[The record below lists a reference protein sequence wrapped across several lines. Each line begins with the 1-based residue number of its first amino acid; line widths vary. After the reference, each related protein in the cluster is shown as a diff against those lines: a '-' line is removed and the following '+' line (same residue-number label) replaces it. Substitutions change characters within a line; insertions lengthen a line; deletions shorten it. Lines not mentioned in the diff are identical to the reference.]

1 MVQLSFVFQFNE
13 NTLKDYLQKRIERGM
28 SLVITDNSSCMLSSR
43 KEGGLILLRLH
54 RMFLGAGRGVLD
66 EVADYI
72 KGRKKKT
79 PLIRNFIDRN
89 THLLK
94 KRPPRK
100 VNLRTQGKC
109 YDLRDIYRSVNEEY
123 FKGRVKASITWG
135 AKRPRRAAA
144 KRTLGSYSG
153 CNDLIRINP
162 MLDSKNVPRYFL
174 ELVVYHEML
183 HADIGVKD
191 RAGRRSVH
199 SGEFARREKLFKHYK
214 RAIAWEKKRW

>member
-1 MVQLSFVFQFNE
+1 MVQLSFTFRFEE
-13 NTLKDYLQKRIERGM
+13 NSLRDYLEKRTSREI

-43 KEGGLILLRLH
+43 DEGQFVLLRLQ
-54 RMFLGAGRGVLD
+54 RMFLGAGRDVID

-72 KGRKKKT
+72 NGRKKKT
-79 PLIRNFIDRN
+79 PLIRDFIDCN

-100 VNLRTQGKC
+100 VNLRAQGKF
-109 YDLRDIYRSVNEEY
+109 YNLHDIYRSVNEEY
-123 FKGRVKASITWG
+123 FQNRVRASITWG
-135 AKRPRRAAA
+135 AKRPRRAVA
-144 KRTLGSYSG
+144 KRTLGSYSSS
-153 CNDLIRINP
+153 NDLIRINP
-162 MLDSKNVPRYFL
+162 MLDSKKVPRYFL

-183 HADIGVKD
+183 HADIGIKD
-191 RAGRRSVH
+191 GAGSRSVH

>member
-1 MVQLSFVFQFNE
+1 MVQLSFAFQFNE
-13 NTLKDYLQKRIERGM
+13 NTLEDYLEKRTKREI

-43 KEGGLILLRLH
+43 NEDRLILLRLH
-54 RMFLGAGRGVLD
+54 RMFLAAGRDVLD
-66 EVADYI
+66 EVAEYI

-79 PLIRNFIDRN
+79 PLIRDFIDRN

-100 VNLRTQGKC
+100 VKLRTQGKC
-109 YDLRDIYRSVNEEY
+109 YNLRDIYRSVNEEY
-123 FKGRVKASITWG
+123 FQGRVSASITWG

-153 CNDLIRINP
+153 SNDLIRINP
-162 MLDSKNVPRYFL
+162 VLDSKNIPRYFF

-183 HADIGVKD
+183 HADIGIRD
-191 RAGRRSVH
+191 GAGSRSVH
-199 SGEFARREKLFKHYK
+199 SGEFTRREKLFKHYK